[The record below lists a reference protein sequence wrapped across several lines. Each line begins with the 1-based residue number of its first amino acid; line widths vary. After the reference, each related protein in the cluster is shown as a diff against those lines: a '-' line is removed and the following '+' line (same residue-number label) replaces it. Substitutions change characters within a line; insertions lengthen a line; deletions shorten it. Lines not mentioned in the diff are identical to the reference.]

1 MSLLNPDHLFSV
13 AYVKVQSPDQ
23 RRISTGTAFCFLDR
37 IEDTDTGYIYVVT
50 CAHLLQD
57 MPPNAQT
64 AVRFNTPTGVR
75 NMIAACQ
82 DWIRHDWADVAI
94 LQLNAGFINAQQ
106 ISIRA
111 WDANNIIT
119 RQTAAS
125 KGVFEGEEVFI
136 LGYPIGWRPAT
147 LDYPIVRGG
156 MIGQI
161 RGWIDGHHHSILVSG
176 TVFGGNSGSPVILRP
191 QPGGIEGTPVLTQ
204 VHLLGMVS
212 SYERVLSPDTP
223 YGGENSGI
231 MDIVPIDLI
240 YDLINQNTRSH
251 VGPKWAVKDITY
263 AVTENAV
270 GANCEI
276 MVPTQ

>member
-1 MSLLNPDHLFSV
+1 MSLLNPSHLFSV

-23 RRISTGTAFCFLDR
+23 RQMSTGTAFCFLDR
-37 IEDTDTGYIYVVT
+37 IDDTDTAYIYVVT
-50 CAHLLQD
+50 CAHLFQG
-57 MPPNAQT
+57 MPRNAHT

-82 DWIRHDWADVAI
+82 DWIGHEWADVAI
-94 LQLNAGFINAQQ
+94 LQLNASFINEQQ
-106 ISIRA
+106 ISVVA
-111 WDANNIIT
+111 WDATHIIT
-119 RQTAAS
+119 RQTAAN
-125 KGVFEGEEVFI
+125 KGVFEGEDVFI

-156 MIGQI
+156 TVGQI
-161 RGWIDGHHHSILVSG
+161 RGWINGHHNSILVSG
-176 TVFGGNSGSPVILRP
+176 TVFPGNSGSPVILRP
-191 QPGGIEGTPVLTQ
+191 QPGGMSGTPVVTE

-212 SYERVLSPDTP
+212 SYERVPSPEMP

-231 MDIVPIDLI
+231 MDIVPIDII
-240 YDLINQNTRSH
+240 YDLVNENTRSH
-251 VGPKWAVKDITY
+251 VGPRWAVKEITY